1 MNEILKSKLLDNVSG
16 IIKLWY
22 IPISDASKQNKAY
35 SWSIAELAIRQI
47 LKHHTSGRS
56 KHRNKSK

>member
-1 MNEILKSKLLDNVSG
+1 MKEILKLTHLDNVGG

-22 IPISDASKQNKAY
+22 IPISDASKHNKTD
-35 SWSIAELAIRQI
+35 SWSIAELAMRQI

-56 KHRNKSK
+56 KHINKSK

>member
-1 MNEILKSKLLDNVSG
+1 MNEILNSNLPDNVGG

-22 IPISDASKQNKAY
+22 IPISDASMHNKTY
-35 SWSIAELAIRQI
+35 SWSIAELAMRQI